1 MHSVSKLP
9 DKIMDTFA
17 PLQTIERPE
26 ITILMPVFNEAGTIE
41 KTIIEFY
48 EEIGSRI
55 PIKLLILEDGSTDG
69 TKDVLMKLSKKIKMV
84 AILSEERKGYSKA
97 LVDVLK
103 EVDTKFVLC
112 VDSDG
117 QHLANDFW
125 KLYELREKY
134 DVTSGWRIRRADPYH
149 RRVMS
154 AVFQFLAKVFFKL
167 PPFHDI
173 TAPYRLMKSEVAKIT
188 AEEFK
193 YMRESFWTEFTVR
206 AFKKGHTM
214 IEIPVNHRGRAGGTT
229 RVYKLS
235 KIPKIASSQFISLL
249 KLWLEL
255 KNR

>member
-1 MHSVSKLP
+1 
-9 DKIMDTFA
+9 
-17 PLQTIERPE
+17 
-26 ITILMPVFNEAGTIE
+26 MPVHNEVETIE
-41 KTIIEFY
+41 KTITEFH

-55 PIKLLILEDGSTDG
+55 PIKFLILEDGSTDG

-84 AILSEERKGYSKA
+84 AILSEKRKGYSKA
-97 LVDVLK
+97 LVEGLRK
-103 EVDTKFVLC
+103 VDTKFVLC

-125 KLYELREKY
+125 KLYEFKDY
-134 DVTSGWRIRRADPYH
+134 DVVSGWRIRRADPYH

-154 AVFQFLAKVFFKL
+154 AVFQFLTKVFFKL
-167 PPFHDI
+167 PPIHDI
-173 TAPYRLMKSEVAKIT
+173 TAPYRLMKSEVAKII

-206 AFKKGHTM
+206 TFRKGYSI
-214 IEIPVNHRGRAGGTT
+214 IEIPVNHRIRAEGST

-235 KIPKIASSQFISLL
+235 KIPRIALSQLISLL

-255 KNR
+255 RKPIK